1 MEHLSIGKLFVKWF
15 IGQAI
20 YISLFLIFGAVF
32 VITALQYR
40 MNIEPVLYSLLICT
54 FLGCCYLIYNFI
66 LYKSRYTALYETY
79 VNIETTI
86 STLPKPGNYI
96 EELYSVLLHDLFDNR
111 TDLYSKMKKQ
121 ELESKDYYTI
131 WIHQIKT
138 PIAALY
144 LLLQTED
151 GSKKNTMLMKQE
163 LFKIEQY
170 AEMALYYLRLQH
182 MSFDMLLKE
191 CNLYEIVKQ
200 SVKKH
205 SIGFIEKKI
214 SLNLEAFD
222 GIVISDEKWLGF
234 VIEQILSNCI
244 KYTTKGSIT
253 IDYIDAN
260 RNTDFNDKLKHA
272 YGVTSS
278 DSVLCI
284 SDTGIGIKE
293 EDLPRIFE
301 KGFTGYNGRM
311 DKKSTGIG
319 LYLCEQVL
327 NKLGFDISVTS
338 EAGKGTMFQIY
349 FGNQNGKAKVGEL
362 D

>member
-1 MEHLSIGKLFVKWF
+1 MEHLSIGKLFAKWF
-15 IGQAI
+15 MDRVI
-20 YISLFLIFGAVF
+20 YFGLYLVFAAVF
-32 VITALQYR
+32 IITALQYR
-40 MNIEPVLYSLLICT
+40 IDIEPILYSLLICT
-54 FLGCCYLIYNFI
+54 FLGCCCLVSNFI
-66 LYKSRYTALYETY
+66 QYKNKYHALYETY
-79 VNIETTI
+79 LNLETTI
-86 STLPKPGNYI
+86 SSIPKPANNI
-96 EELYSVLLHDLFDNR
+96 EELYGELLRDLFDNR
-111 TDLYSKMKKQ
+111 SDLYLKMKKQ
-121 ELESKDYYTI
+121 EVESKDYYTI

-144 LLLQTED
+144 LLLQVED
-151 GSKKNTMLMKQE
+151 SQKNRMLMKQE
-163 LFKIEQY
+163 LFKVEQY

-182 MSFDMLLKE
+182 MSYDILLKE

-200 SVKKH
+200 SVKKY
-205 SIGFIEKKI
+205 SISFIGKKI
-214 SLNLEAFD
+214 SLHLEAFD
-222 GIVISDEKWLGF
+222 GVVISDEKWLGF

-244 KYTTKGSIT
+244 KYTAKGSIS
-253 IDYIDAN
+253 IEYIDS
-260 RNTDFNDKLKHA
+260 THTTQFNDKLKHA
-272 YGVTSS
+272 YGVTSA

-319 LYLCEQVL
+319 LYLCKQVL

-338 EAGKGTMFQIY
+338 EVGKGTMFQIY
-349 FGNQNGKAKVGEL
+349 FGKQDSKTKVQEL

>member
-1 MEHLSIGKLFVKWF
+1 MDQLSTGKLFAKWCKDQVKYLGHF
-15 IGQAI
+15 LVFATI
-20 YISLFLIFGAVF
+20 FLI
-32 VITALQYR
+32 TTLQYKID
-40 MNIEPVLYSLLICT
+40 MEPILYSLLIST
-54 FLGCCYLIYNFI
+54 FLGCCWLIYNFI
-66 LYKSRYTALYETY
+66 QYKDRYNALYETY
-79 VNIETTI
+79 LNMETTV
-86 STLPKPGNYI
+86 STLPEPSNYI
-96 EELYSVLLHDLFDNR
+96 EEMYNVLLHDLYNNR
-111 TDLYSKMKKQ
+111 SDLYTKMKKQ

-144 LLLQTED
+144 LLLQAED
-151 GSKKNTMLMKQE
+151 SSKNTMLMKQE
-163 LFKIEQY
+163 LFKVEQY

-182 MSFDMLLKE
+182 MSFDILLKE

-200 SVKKH
+200 SVKKY
-205 SIGFIEKKI
+205 SINFIGKKI
-214 SLNLEAFD
+214 SLNFEEFK
-222 GIVISDEKWLGF
+222 GNVVSDEKWLGF

-244 KYTTKGSIT
+244 KYTAKGSIS
-253 IDYIDAN
+253 IDYIDSN
-260 RNTDFNDKLKHA
+260 HNTQINDKLKHA
-272 YGVTSS
+272 YEITSS

-319 LYLCEQVL
+319 LYLCKQVII
-327 NKLGFDISVTS
+327 KLGFDIRVTS
-338 EAGKGTMFQIY
+338 EVGKGTMFQIY
-349 FGNQNGKAKVGEL
+349 FGKQKGKAKVGEL